1 MSRGRGLN
9 ESLLMSTSSLFHFQ
23 LCFPAQTAAAA
34 TPTSRTAAPT
44 TGVPVTFSKPA
55 TKILLK
61 SSRSSRIVFA
71 STRTR
76 HSQHSRSRAESSS
89 SERCSKR
96 TNPRIPH
103 VGNFMHSTRGSM
115 KRAFKL
121 RAYSY
126 LQIPQ
131 FRPKIGDTPPKRL
144 LVEKP
149 QLLAS
154 EQGLQSR
161 RSRLGGSNSGGSSY
175 SDRGI

>member
-34 TPTSRTAAPT
+34 TPTSSTAAPT

-76 HSQHSRSRAESSS
+76 HSQHSCSRAESSS

-131 FRPKIGDTPPKRL
+131 FRPKIGGHATKAPPFRETSTPGVGTGPPEPEESIGRKQFRW
-144 LVEKP
+144 K
-149 QLLAS
+149 
-154 EQGLQSR
+154 
-161 RSRLGGSNSGGSSY
+161 
-175 SDRGI
+175 